1 MAMFKITDE
10 QAAKL
15 GISSFEDLEKALSR
29 GAKAEGIVDGFEAK
43 ITELAKTVSKLE
55 SRIGENKIDVDAIV
69 SQAVAKAN
77 IEAET
82 IAAKAVS
89 SAIARAGQSGLAP
102 NKPQSEG
109 NETKPQPAADDYK
122 GQWDA
127 SESIRA
133 EFISFKSYEA
143 FKRAEANGQIKQR
156 EARK

>member
-1 MAMFKITDE
+1 MIKITDE

-29 GAKAEGIVDGFEAK
+29 GNKAIDLAESFKGSIESMTNAVKDLQAELDG
-43 ITELAKTVSKLE
+43 S
-55 SRIGENKIDVDAIV
+55 KIDVDAII

-77 IEAET
+77 AEAET

-122 GQWDA
+122 GQWEA
-127 SESIRA
+127 SENIRA

>member
-1 MAMFKITDE
+1 MIKITDE

-15 GISSFEDLEKALSR
+15 GISSFEDLEKALNR
-29 GAKAEGIVDGFEAK
+29 GNKAIDLAESFKGSIESMTNAVKDLQAELDG
-43 ITELAKTVSKLE
+43 S
-55 SRIGENKIDVDAIV
+55 KIDVDAII

-77 IEAET
+77 AEAET

-122 GQWDA
+122 GQWEA
-127 SESIRA
+127 SENIRA